1 MKTEFWRQCWRE
13 GRTPWH
19 EGIPNARLR
28 THFDRLDLRPGERV
42 FVPLCGKSED
52 MWWLHERGAQ
62 VLGIDLSPL
71 AARAFLQAHGLA
83 FTETRGRRFTM
94 LERPGFRLLA
104 GDFFRLRAA
113 DLAGVAAVYDRAAL
127 VALPAPMRRRYA
139 ERLAGLLAAP
149 ILLVSL
155 EYPEGE
161 IEGPPFPVREPEIRA
176 LFGARRRVAHL
187 GEEDVL
193 ESSGLRKRGLTRLH
207 EHGYLIGRGFPQRT
221 QGSGPSPR
229 SAPRD
234 RGGGGEALFDPPRA
248 FPPLQPAAA
257 GWRRAAARPGAPPM
271 EGIPEGCGEESR

>member
-1 MKTEFWRQCWRE
+1 MKTEFWTQCWRE

-19 EGIPNARLR
+19 EGLPNARLR
-28 THFDRLDLRPGERV
+28 CHFERLGLRPGDRV

-52 MWWLHERGAQ
+52 LWWLHERGMQ

-83 FTETRGRRFTM
+83 FTETRGRRFTVF
-94 LERPGFRLLA
+94 ESPGFRLLA
-104 GDFFRLRAA
+104 GDFFDLRAA

-139 ERLAGLLAAP
+139 ECLTRWLAAP

-161 IEGPPFPVREPEIRA
+161 TEGPPFPVREAEVRT
-176 LFGARRRVAHL
+176 LFAGRRRVEHL

-193 ESSGLRKRGLTRLH
+193 ERSDLRKRGLTRLH
-207 EHGYLIGRGFPQRT
+207 EHGYLISGGPPRRAD
-221 QGSGPSPR
+221 GSVESSR
-229 SAPRD
+229 SAHRD
-234 RGGGGEALFDPPRA
+234 PDGGGAAPFGPLRA
-248 FPPLQPAAA
+248 SAPS
-257 GWRRAAARPGAPPM
+257 RPGAPHT
-271 EGIPEGCGEESR
+271 GGTPEARGDGGR

>member
-1 MKTEFWRQCWRE
+1 MKTEFWRRCWHE

-19 EGIPNARLR
+19 EGIPNAQLR
-28 THFDRLDLRPGERV
+28 THFERLDLRPGEQV

-52 MWWLHERGAQ
+52 LWWLHERGAQ

-83 FTETRGRRFTM
+83 FTETRGRRFTTF
-94 LERPGFRLLA
+94 ESPGFRLLA
-104 GDFFRLRAA
+104 GDFFQLRAA

-139 ERLAGLLAAP
+139 ERLAGWLAAP

-176 LFGARRRVAHL
+176 LFGGRRRVEHL

-193 ESSGLRKRGLTRLH
+193 EGSGLRKRGLTRLH
-207 EHGYLIGRGFPQRT
+207 EHGYLIGPGFPRRGE
-221 QGSGPSPR
+221 GSAPSPR
-229 SAPRD
+229 PAPRD
-234 RGGGGEALFDPPRA
+234 RGGGSQALFDPPRVA
-248 FPPLQPAAA
+248 PPLQPAAA
-257 GWRRAAARPGAPPM
+257 GWRRAAAGPGAPHL
-271 EGIPEGCGEESR
+271 GWIPEGGGEESR